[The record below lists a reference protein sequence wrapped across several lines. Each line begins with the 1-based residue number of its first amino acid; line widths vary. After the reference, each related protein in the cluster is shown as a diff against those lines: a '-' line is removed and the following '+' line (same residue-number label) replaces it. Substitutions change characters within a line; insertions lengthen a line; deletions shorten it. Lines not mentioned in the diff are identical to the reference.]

1 MAVKRHIHMA
11 DLFEILADA
20 IPDRPALFT
29 NEVEYTFAQ
38 LDERVTR
45 LANHLRTMG
54 IKRGDWV
61 AIHSM
66 NRHEW
71 VESFYACVKLGAAPV
86 NINFRYV
93 EAELRYVYENA
104 DCVAAIVSAD
114 YLDIVRK
121 IQKDLPKLKSILVMG
136 DEYEAAVKTASPER
150 DFGEREP
157 DDPYVI
163 YTGGTTGMPKGVVW
177 RNEDAVLGA
186 MNASRL
192 FKPLTHP
199 EIVAEE
205 ALAAPMQ
212 LRLMA
217 LGPMMHGGGQWVM
230 GNAYVSGQA
239 FVLYT
244 LPRFDAN
251 EVWKL
256 ASKAKANSVST
267 IGDAMGRPLAED
279 LLNPNSPK
287 YDLSSLFSIGNG
299 GAPLTLAVKNQLR
312 EAMPNIII
320 MDSFGASETGSA
332 AARMDQGEQSRDLK
346 FEVREDCT
354 VLDEDGNVCP
364 PGVVG
369 KLARMGPIPLRY
381 HKDDKKTAETFP
393 TYNGVRYV
401 IPGDFAM
408 IEGNVITLL
417 GRGSQCINSGGEKI
431 FPEEVEAALK
441 QHAAIFDAAVAGTPS
456 ERWGQQVTA
465 MVQVRPGMSVTEED
479 VRAHCREHIADYKVP
494 KQVFIVGEIKRTPV
508 GKVDYKWAVAEA
520 ASLVGA

>member
-45 LANHLRTMG
+45 LANHLRAMG

-114 YLDIVRK
+114 YLDVVRK

-136 DEYEAAVKTASPER
+136 DEYEAAVKAASPER
-150 DFGEREP
+150 DFGERDP

-199 EIVAEE
+199 ELVAEE
-205 ALAAPMQ
+205 ALAA
-212 LRLMA
+212 
-217 LGPMMHGGGQWVM
+217 
-230 GNAYVSGQA
+230 
-239 FVLYT
+239 
-244 LPRFDAN
+244 
-251 EVWKL
+251 
-256 ASKAKANSVST
+256 
-267 IGDAMGRPLAED
+267 
-279 LLNPNSPK
+279 
-287 YDLSSLFSIGNG
+287 
-299 GAPLTLAVKNQLR
+299 
-312 EAMPNIII
+312 
-320 MDSFGASETGSA
+320 
-332 AARMDQGEQSRDLK
+332 AAR
-346 FEVREDCT
+346 
-354 VLDEDGNVCP
+354 
-364 PGVVG
+364 
-369 KLARMGPIPLRY
+369 ARAFNPRTSPLW
-381 HKDDKKTAETFP
+381 DS
-393 TYNGVRYV
+393 
-401 IPGDFAM
+401 
-408 IEGNVITLL
+408 L
-417 GRGSQCINSGGEKI
+417 GR
-431 FPEEVEAALK
+431 L
-441 QHAAIFDAAVAGTPS
+441 
-456 ERWGQQVTA
+456 
-465 MVQVRPGMSVTEED
+465 
-479 VRAHCREHIADYKVP
+479 
-494 KQVFIVGEIKRTPV
+494 
-508 GKVDYKWAVAEA
+508 
-520 ASLVGA
+520 

>member
-1 MAVKRHIHMA
+1 MAAKRHIHMA

-93 EAELRYVYENA
+93 ESELRYVYENA
-104 DCVAAIVSAD
+104 DCAAAIVSSD
-114 YLDIVRK
+114 YSDVVRK
-121 IQKDLPKLKSILVMG
+121 IQKELPKLKSILVMG
-136 DEYEAAVKTASPER
+136 DEYEAAVAAASSER
-150 DFGEREP
+150 DFGERDP
-157 DDPYVI
+157 GDPYVI

-177 RNEDAVLGA
+177 RNQDAVLGA
-186 MNASRL
+186 MNASR
-192 FKPLTHP
+192 FFQPLEYP
-199 EIVAEE
+199 EKVGEE

-279 LLNPNSPK
+279 LLNPDTPK
-287 YDLSSLFSIGNG
+287 YDLSNLFSIGNG
-299 GAPLTLAVKNQLR
+299 GAPLTLAVKNQIR
-312 EAMPNIII
+312 QAMPNIMI
-320 MDSFGASETGSA
+320 MDSFGASETGAA

-346 FEVREDCT
+346 LKSE
-354 VLDEDGNVCP
+354 P
-364 PGVVG
+364 I
-369 KLARMGPIPLRY
+369 ARFLM
-381 HKDDKKTAETFP
+381 KTAT
-393 TYNGVRYV
+393 
-401 IPGDFAM
+401 
-408 IEGNVITLL
+408 
-417 GRGSQCINSGGEKI
+417 S
-431 FPEEVEAALK
+431 ALR
-441 QHAAIFDAAVAGTPS
+441 V
-456 ERWGQQVTA
+456 
-465 MVQVRPGMSVTEED
+465 
-479 VRAHCREHIADYKVP
+479 
-494 KQVFIVGEIKRTPV
+494 
-508 GKVDYKWAVAEA
+508 
-520 ASLVGA
+520 